1 MSDDFDLCVCGSG
14 PSALF
19 LVKQFLEKNPK
30 SKVLVIEAG
39 FTKIDYSTS
48 LSFRHSM
55 EQPFKLTP
63 SINIGIGGTSQ
74 LWHNVLAPLDD
85 EDFQVKSWI
94 PNSGWPISKA
104 DLNPFYSQICDYFG
118 FSFEVFDNPEKFLDF
133 DKEFRRILVDQ
144 DVFDYKIFVHPK
156 RYLRSDVGFRD
167 LADVYRGLNF
177 RHGIVALSLEGKGPI
192 KNLNVFNRDTN
203 KKGVIHARK
212 IVLCCGALNNP
223 EILLNSD
230 GIQNRLPVVG
240 KFLMDHPMGN
250 IYQYKYSQKKE
261 AKIFS
266 GIGLNKTTNMKVAL
280 KLKKDLREERKL
292 ANSVFYLRP
301 SFSEGANDKSEELKN
316 KLLTVRAKLKRFVF
330 PYSEAAALLGDFNIV
345 SQIIQYKTG
354 FLSAHKLTDIMFVTE
369 QRPSEYSCVEL
380 TESLNEFGNKRTSV
394 KWQVDDEDLREVT
407 SIIDVLDDKLM
418 RPNDAVSTLASTH
431 LNWRDRLASAAHH
444 LGTVRMSDDS
454 TNGCVDLN
462 LKIHGIDNV
471 YVCDGSVFP
480 TSGNANP
487 TMTCM
492 ALAIRLGDHL
502 SND

>member
-19 LVKQFLEKNPK
+19 LVKQFLEKNPQR
-30 SKVLVIEAG
+30 KVLVIEAG
-39 FTKIDYSTS
+39 FTQIDYSTS
-48 LSFRHSM
+48 LSCRHSM

-94 PNSGWPISKA
+94 PNSGWPISKS

-156 RYLRSDVGFRD
+156 RYLRSDVGFKD
-167 LADVYRGLNF
+167 LTDVFKGLNF
-177 RHGIVALSLEGKGPI
+177 KHGTVALSLEGEGPN
-192 KNLNVFNRDTN
+192 KNLNVFNRKTA
-203 KKGVIHARK
+203 KKEVIHAKK

-230 GIQNRLPVVG
+230 GIQDNLPLVG

-250 IYQYKYSQKKE
+250 IYQYKYSEKKK

-280 KLKKDLREERKL
+280 KLKKELREERKL
-292 ANSVFYLRP
+292 ANSVFFLRP
-301 SFSEGANDKSEELKN
+301 AFSEGANNKSEELKN
-316 KLLTVRAKLKRFVF
+316 KLLTVRAKLKRLVF
-330 PYSEAAALLGDFNIV
+330 PFSETVALLGDLNIV
-345 SQIIQYKTG
+345 RQIIQYKTG
-354 FLSAHKLTDIMFVTE
+354 FLSAHKLTDVMFVTE
-369 QRPSEYSCVEL
+369 QRPSEYSSVEL
-380 TESLNEFGNKRTSV
+380 TESLNEFGNWRTTV
-394 KWQVDDEDLREVT
+394 KWRIDDEDLREVT

-418 RPNDAVSTLASTH
+418 GVNDAFSTLDSTH
-431 LNWRDRLASAAHH
+431 LNWKDRLASAAHH

-454 TNGCVDLN
+454 TAGCVDRN
-462 LKIHGIDNV
+462 LKIHGIANV

-492 ALAIRLGDHL
+492 ALAARLGDHL
-502 SND
+502 SYD